1 MTSGDWSAI
10 VLAGTR
16 PREDGFAEA
25 HGVPAKAL
33 IPVAG
38 EPMVGRV
45 VHSLLGCPS
54 IARIVL
60 LAQQLEPL
68 RSGALAWMQT
78 EPKISLAQSGGGIAR
93 SVATYAGGAQAPF
106 PLLVTT
112 ADHALLTPTMVEAF
126 LAGSGSADVAVGLVE
141 RCTLETAYPDNQR
154 TWLKFS
160 DGAYSGANLFA
171 LRTEAAR
178 AGLELWSSIEQD
190 RKKARKLMLRFGP
203 ILALRALTR
212 TISLDAAIDQVG
224 RRVGFRAQAV
234 RLPFAE
240 AAIDVDKPS
249 DLELAEAILRKRG
262 ATAPGAAP
270 LVDG

>member
-1 MTSGDWSAI
+1 MMAGAWTAI

-16 PREDGFAEA
+16 PGGDSFAAA
-25 HGVPAKAL
+25 HGVSAKAL
-33 IPVAG
+33 IPVVG

-54 IARIVL
+54 IGRIIL

-68 RSGALAWMQT
+68 RSGNLAWIRS
-78 EPKISLAQSGGGIAR
+78 EPRISLAESGAGIAS
-93 SVATYAGGAQAPF
+93 SVAACAGSAQAPF

-112 ADHALLTPTMVEAF
+112 ADHALLTSEMVGSF
-126 LAGSGSADVAVGLVE
+126 LAETDGADVSVGLVD
-141 RCTLETAYPDNQR
+141 RRTLEAAYPRNQR
-154 TWLKFS
+154 TWLRFS
-160 DGAYSGANLFA
+160 DGDYSGANLFA

-178 AGLELWSSIEQD
+178 AGLELWSSVEQD

-212 TISLDAAIDQVG
+212 TISLDKAIDKIAG
-224 RRVGFRAQAV
+224 RLGFTARAI

-249 DLELAEAILRKRG
+249 DLELAEQIL
-262 ATAPGAAP
+262 AAR
-270 LVDG
+270 DGSARP